1 MHHEPG
7 GAVWYAWERV
17 SDLDLDREISGWHRV
32 RTVFYL
38 PESCQSWTGMVMAAD
53 ASEIFTCEPEGTRPE
68 LPWSSSP
75 SR

>member
-17 SDLDLDREISGWHRV
+17 FDLDIDRETSGWHRV
-32 RTVFYL
+32 PTVFYL

-68 LPWSSSP
+68 LPRFSSS